1 MPTDAPGRYRWR
13 LVALSLAML
22 LPSLGTSI
30 ANVALPTI
38 AHAFGVGSRDA
49 QWVVIAYLLSVT
61 TLVIVMG
68 KLGDAFGRR
77 RLLLTGIG
85 LFGLSSIAAMLSTE
99 LWHVVALRGL
109 QGVGAAA
116 MMALTMA
123 AVGDMVPKER
133 MGSAMGLLATVSAVG
148 TALGPSIGGAVL
160 SVLSWPGVFGVMGI
174 GAMASWISGYLLFPG
189 DRQDGSSFRLE
200 IRGMVI
206 LAATLAAYALASTVD
221 FGPLV
226 TAVLWGGAALGIG
239 LFITVQMRSSAPL
252 VDLRLLAEPV
262 MSVGLASLAVISA
275 IMMSTL
281 VVGPFFLSQTLHLP
295 PLAVGLVVSV
305 GPAITAIVGVPAGR
319 LVDRLG
325 APRVALFGLVAVL
338 VGTMSMV
345 ALPVAM
351 GTWGYIASIAAITTG
366 YSLFQ
371 TSANTAI
378 MAQAGAERR
387 GVVAALLAL
396 ARNIGLITGAS
407 AMGAIFAWA
416 AARMGGGTGLS
427 ATFAVSSALIAAAIG
442 ANVLVHRRG

>member
-1 MPTDAPGRYRWR
+1 MG
-13 LVALSLAML
+13 
-22 LPSLGTSI
+22 G
-30 ANVALPTI
+30 
-38 AHAFGVGSRDA
+38 GSRDA

-77 RLLLTGIG
+77 QLLLTGIG
-85 LFGLSSIAAMLSTE
+85 LFGFSSIAAMLSTE
-99 LWHVVALRGL
+99 LWQVVALRGL

-133 MGSAMGLLATVSAVG
+133 TGSAMGLLATVSAVG

-160 SVLSWPGVFGVMGI
+160 SVFGWPGVFGVMGT
-174 GAMASWISGYLLFPG
+174 GAMASWVSGYVLFLR
-189 DRQDGSSFRLE
+189 DRQHGSSFRLD

-221 FGPLV
+221 FTPLV
-226 TAVLWGGAALGIG
+226 AAALWSGAALGIG
-239 LFITVQMRSSAPL
+239 LFIAVEMRSSAPL
-252 VDLRLLAEPV
+252 VDLRLLAEPAI
-262 MSVGLASLAVISA
+262 SVGLTSLAVVSA
-275 IMMSTL
+275 ILMSTL
-281 VVGPFFLSQTLHLP
+281 VVGPFFLSQTLHLS
-295 PLAVGLVVSV
+295 PLDVGLVVSV
-305 GPAITAIVGVPAGR
+305 GPTVTAIVGVPAGR

-325 APRVALFGLVAVL
+325 ATRVALLGLVVL
-338 VGTMSMV
+338 LGGTMSM
-345 ALPVAM
+345 AGLPAAI
-351 GTWGYIASIAAITTG
+351 GTWGYIASIAMITTG

-378 MAQAGAERR
+378 MARGGPGRR

-407 AMGAIFAWA
+407 AMGAIFAGA
-416 AARMGGGTGLS
+416 AASTDGGTGL
-427 ATFAVSSALIAAAIG
+427 AVTFAVSSALAAAAIG
-442 ANVLVHRRG
+442 ANVLVRRRE